1 MDALDV
7 DLSRIGIKQ
16 PRWKELTDLDS
27 ARRFCEEVPYVFIF
41 LTKRQQIRQTTG
53 NSTGTDA
60 NFMSKSCF
68 KNKNKRFF
76 CFLILIEALI
86 RIWI

>member
-41 LTKRQQIRQTTG
+41 
-53 NSTGTDA
+53 
-60 NFMSKSCF
+60 F
-68 KNKNKRFF
+68 
-76 CFLILIEALI
+76 
-86 RIWI
+86 